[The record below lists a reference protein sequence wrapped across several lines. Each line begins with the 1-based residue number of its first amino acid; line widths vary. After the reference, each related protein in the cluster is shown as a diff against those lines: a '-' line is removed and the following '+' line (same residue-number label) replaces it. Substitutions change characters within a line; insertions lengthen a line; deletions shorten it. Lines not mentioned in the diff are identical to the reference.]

1 MDTTEMLDRIK
12 EKDFKALFQL
22 TEDYGWNLYS
32 RLRKRFSDPELVNA
46 AFNETI
52 SDFCS
57 DLSGND
63 GKDAIESLLYA
74 YAEKVCRRM
83 EQAPKCSIAFSSPA
97 AEFPNGFPNDAPD
110 DFPNP
115 APAKKGK
122 PEKRERRR
130 GGFGFALCVLIL
142 LVGIAAALWVILGLL
157 MDMQLIPYLDL
168 GYSWFNMHVAP
179 WFS

>member
-12 EKDFKALFQL
+12 AKDFKALFQL

-63 GKDAIESLLYA
+63 GKDAIESLLNA
-74 YAEKVCRRM
+74 YAEKVCLRM
-83 EQAPKCSIAFSSPA
+83 EQAPTCSIAFSPTT
-97 AEFPNGFPNDAPD
+97 AEFPNGFP
-110 DFPNP
+110 
-115 APAKKGK
+115 
-122 PEKRERRR
+122 
-130 GGFGFALCVLIL
+130 
-142 LVGIAAALWVILGLL
+142 
-157 MDMQLIPYLDL
+157 
-168 GYSWFNMHVAP
+168 
-179 WFS
+179 